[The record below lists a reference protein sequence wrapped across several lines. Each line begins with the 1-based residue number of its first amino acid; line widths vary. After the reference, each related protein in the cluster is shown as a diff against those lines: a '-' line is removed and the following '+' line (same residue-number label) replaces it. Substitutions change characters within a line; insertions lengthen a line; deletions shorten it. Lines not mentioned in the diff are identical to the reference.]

1 MKRMFAADIRRVH
14 ILRLGLVVQLM
25 LSVFHKVNKRGDS
38 CAFPE

>member
-25 LSVFHKVNKRGDS
+25 LSVFHKANKRGDS